1 MTYQKEESHQG
12 AAHQPGG
19 RKRLLLVDDHPLVRE
34 GLVTLIRATSD
45 LEVAG
50 EAGNSD
56 EAFRRLTVDVPDL
69 VLVDLSLP
77 GMNGL
82 DLIRE
87 IRSRFP
93 KVRVL
98 VLSMYEEGIYAERTL
113 RAGAHGYIM
122 KQAPGAK
129 IIDAIRTVLRGEVYV
144 SSTIASRML
153 QLLVDGGISVNR
165 HSDLAELSD
174 RELQV
179 FTSIGN
185 GMSTQEIADVL
196 NLSVKTIQT
205 YREHIKRKLG
215 LRNATDL
222 IHYATQRVQSEVR

>member
-1 MTYQKEESHQG
+1 MASRKEE
-12 AAHQPGG
+12 AHEQSRPSGK
-19 RKRLLLVDDHPLVRE
+19 RKRVLLVDDHPLVRE
-34 GLVTLIRATSD
+34 GLVTLIRATPD
-45 LEVAG
+45 LEVMG
-50 EAGNSD
+50 ESGNSD
-56 EAFRRLTVDVPDL
+56 EALRALSEDLPDL

-77 GMNGL
+77 GRNGL

-87 IRSRFP
+87 IRSKYP
-93 KVRVL
+93 KLRVL
-98 VLSMYEEGIYAERTL
+98 VLSMYEEGVYAERAL

-129 IIDAIRTVLRGEVYV
+129 IIEAIRTVLRGEVYV
-144 SSTIASRML
+144 SPTITTRML
-153 QLLVDGGISVNR
+153 QLLVDGSVGENR
-165 HSDLAELSD
+165 HSDLEGLSD

-185 GMSTQEIADVL
+185 GLATQEIADVL
-196 NLSVKTIQT
+196 KLSVKTIQT

-222 IHYATQRVQSEVR
+222 VHYATQRVQSEGR